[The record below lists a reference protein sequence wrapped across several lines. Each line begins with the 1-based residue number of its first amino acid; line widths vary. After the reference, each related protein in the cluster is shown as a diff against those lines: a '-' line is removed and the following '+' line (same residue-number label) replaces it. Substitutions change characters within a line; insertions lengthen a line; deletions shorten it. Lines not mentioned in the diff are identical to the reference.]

1 MFAFLKGT
9 VHSKDLNGGAVNR
22 LVLDVSGVG
31 FELLMATRSL
41 LNVPKPGEEAL
52 IHTFMSVRETEI
64 TLFGFESADERQMFL
79 ILQTVSGV
87 GPKLALAIVGT
98 LGVKLIV
105 ESILSEDTK
114 TISQTPGVGPKV
126 AQRIALE
133 LKTKIE
139 EFSSRMGGPLEPV
152 TVAQDIQEEVRSILT
167 NLGYTVTEVGMALR
181 KAQLEE
187 SVGEDVESLVRY
199 SLKVL
204 GTTTARS

>member
-1 MFAFLKGT
+1 MFAFLKG
-9 VHSKDLNGGAVNR
+9 VIHSKDLSGGAVNR
-22 LVLDVSGVG
+22 LVIDVSGVG

-64 TLFGFESADERQMFL
+64 TLFGFESADERQIFL

-105 ESILSEDTK
+105 DAILSEDIK

-139 EFSSRMGGPLEPV
+139 EFGSKLGGPLEPV
-152 TVAQDIQEEVRSILT
+152 TVAADIQEEVRSILT

-181 KAQLEE
+181 KAQSEE
-187 SVGEDVESLVRY
+187 TLSEDVESLVRY

-204 GTTTARS
+204 GTSARS